1 MKTVAVVQA
10 RMGSSRLPGK
20 VLMPV
25 GPVAMAARVVDA
37 ARAAPGVDECWIA
50 CPDGPADDP
59 IARLAEGMG
68 VPCLRGDEHD
78 VLSRFLGVGR
88 ESGADRL
95 VRLTADCPLLDP
107 EVIGRVIGLLAA
119 DAELDYASNV
129 APRSFPRGL
138 DVEAMRLESLERIAR
153 QPGPEDPEHVT
164 VTLRTGGSGRFR
176 TAALVADSDDSD
188 LRWTVDTAEDLAY
201 VRRLDAAVPL
211 AGRSYRQ
218 LVARCRS
225 DSSLYRADT
234 AGGTWDPTRSE
245 ARAG

>member
-25 GPVAMAARVVDA
+25 GPVAMVARVAEA
-37 ARAAPGVDECWIA
+37 ARAAAGVDECWIA
-50 CPDGPADDP
+50 CPEGSADDP
-59 IARLAEGMG
+59 IARLADGIG
-68 VPCLRGDEHD
+68 VACLRGDEHD
-78 VLSRFLGVGR
+78 VLSRFLAVGR
-88 ESGADRL
+88 RAGADRL

-107 EVIGRVIGLLAA
+107 DVVGRVIALLGP
-119 DAELDYASNV
+119 DSGLDYASNV

-138 DVEAMRLESLERIAR
+138 DVEAMRLEALERIAR
-153 QPGPEDPEHVT
+153 EPGPDDREHVT
-164 VTLRTGGSGRFR
+164 VTLRTGRGGRFR
-176 TAALVADSDDSD
+176 TATLVADSDDSD
-188 LRWTVDTAEDLAY
+188 LRWTVDTAEDLAF
-201 VRRLDAAVPL
+201 VRRLDAAVPM

-234 AGGTWDPTRSE
+234 AAGTWDPTRSE